1 MNWKKGDHLQQTDM
15 GFIVGNQLRKI
26 KNSEL
31 SGLNMEMN
39 IRAMEMFLI
48 GEQK

>member
-1 MNWKKGDHLQQTDM
+1 M

-31 SGLNMEMN
+31 SAFNMEMN
-39 IRAMEMFLI
+39 IRAMEMFLN
-48 GEQK
+48 GEKKEKIEKEFG